1 MRSAARLWWLIR
13 RRSAGRSDPQALTS
27 ALAVIAFGATT
38 AVLLVVLGGIGAFDG
53 RAVALSR
60 SDVASSYPVLARVA
74 AALLLIPLVTLGGAA
89 ARLVV
94 ARRDARL
101 ATLRLCGAT
110 TTQVAVLTLLEAG
123 AQALVGGFAG
133 VLGYAVLLPAVAQLR
148 FEGRTFE
155 LSELW
160 VGIPT
165 LLAAVGAVTVVALLS
180 AVSSLRRVAI
190 TPLGVAARVRPAG
203 LRAVRLLMM
212 LLVAVVFGVALHSG
226 VNVPVVV
233 LVGLLVLGVA
243 TINVVGPFVASVQGR
258 IVAARATDVAT
269 LLAGRRLMDQPRTA
283 WRSVGGVSLA
293 TFIAGLASVMTVL
306 DTSSSRSA
314 ADHQYLAD
322 LSTGAM
328 LTVAIAGL
336 LAAVSTGVM
345 QSGRVIDQRDEYR
358 ALALAG
364 TDLAV
369 LDRARMKETLL
380 PLSAAIGT
388 ALVAVGLL
396 LVPAIGMTAFVHID
410 VALRFVASV
419 AVASLLVVAGAAA
432 SRSTM
437 RVVLR
442 DDTRLPSA

>member
-1 MRSAARLWWLIR
+1 MRSAAQLWWLVR
-13 RRSAGRSDPQALTS
+13 RRSAGRSDPQASTS
-27 ALAVIAFGATT
+27 VLAVIAFGATT
-38 AVLLVVLGGIGAFDG
+38 AVLLVVLGGIDAFDR
-53 RAVALSR
+53 RAVGLPP
-60 SDVASSYPVLARVA
+60 SDVERTYPVLARVA
-74 AALLLIPLVTLGGAA
+74 AALPLIPLVTLGGAA

-110 TTQVAVLTLLEAG
+110 TAQVAVLTLLDAG
-123 AQALVGGFAG
+123 AHAVVGGFTG
-133 VLGYAVLLPAVAQLR
+133 ILGYAVLLPAVAQLR
-148 FEGRTFE
+148 FEGRTFH

-160 VGIPT
+160 VGVPT

-203 LRAVRLLMM
+203 LRAVRLVTM
-212 LLVAVVFGVALHSG
+212 LPVAVVFGVVTRSG
-226 VNVPVVV
+226 VKVPLVV
-233 LVGLLVLGVA
+233 LVGLLVLGAA

-258 IVAARATDVAT
+258 IVAARAGDVAT

-293 TFIAGLASVMTVL
+293 TFIAGLASVMAVL

-314 ADHQYLAD
+314 TDHQDVAD

-328 LTVAIAGL
+328 LTLAIAGL
-336 LAAVSTGVM
+336 LAAVSTGVL

-358 ALALAG
+358 SSALAG

-369 LDRARMKETLL
+369 LDKARMKETLL
-380 PLSAAIGT
+380 PLYAAIGT

-396 LVPAIGMTAFVHID
+396 LVPAMGMTAFVHVD
-410 VALRFVASV
+410 VALRFVGSV
-419 AVASLLVVAGAAA
+419 AGASLLVVAGAAA

-437 RVVLR
+437 RGVLR
-442 DDTRLPSA
+442 DDTR

>member
-1 MRSAARLWWLIR
+1 MTAAVRLWWLVR
-13 RRSAGRSDPQALTS
+13 RRSAGRSDPQVLTS
-27 ALAVIAFGATT
+27 VLAVIAFGATT
-38 AVLLVVLGGIGAFDG
+38 AVLLVVLGGIAAFDG
-53 RAVALSR
+53 RAAGLPL
-60 SDVASSYPVLARVA
+60 SDVESTYPVLARIA

-110 TTQVAVLTLLEAG
+110 TAQVAVVTLLEAG
-123 AQALVGGFAG
+123 AQALAGGLAG
-133 VLGYAVLLPAVAQLR
+133 VLGYAALLPAVARLR
-148 FEGRTFE
+148 FEGRTFD
-155 LSELW
+155 LGELW
-160 VGIPT
+160 VGVPT
-165 LLAAVGAVTVVALLS
+165 VLAAVGAVTVVALLS

-203 LRAVRLLMM
+203 LRAVRLLTM
-212 LLVAVVFGVALHSG
+212 LLAAVAFGVTMRSG

-233 LVGLLVLGVA
+233 LVGLLVLGIA
-243 TINVVGPFVASVQGR
+243 TINVVGPFVAYLQGR
-258 IVAARATDVAT
+258 IVTARAKDVAT

-293 TFIAGLASVMTVL
+293 TFIAGIASVMAVL
-306 DTSSSRSA
+306 DTSTTTSA
-314 ADHQYLAD
+314 SDHQYLAD
-322 LSTGAM
+322 LSTGAL
-328 LTVAIAGL
+328 LTLAIAGV

-345 QSGRVIDQRDEYR
+345 QSGRVIDQRDQYR

-369 LDRARMKETLL
+369 LDKARMKETLL
-380 PLSAAIGT
+380 PLYAAIGT
-388 ALVAVGLL
+388 SLVAVGLL
-396 LVPAIGMTAFVHID
+396 LVPAMGMSAFTHVD
-410 VALRFVASV
+410 VALRFVGSV
-419 AVASLLVVAGAAA
+419 LAASLLVVAGAAA

-442 DDTRLPSA
+442 DDNR

>member
-1 MRSAARLWWLIR
+1 VTAAARLWWLVR

-27 ALAVIAFGATT
+27 VLAVIAFGATT
-38 AVLLVVLGGIGAFDG
+38 AILLVVLGGIAAFDG
-53 RAVALSR
+53 RAAGLPL
-60 SDVASSYPVLARVA
+60 SDVQSTYPVLARIA

-110 TTQVAVLTLLEAG
+110 TGQVAVVTLLEAG
-123 AQALVGGFAG
+123 AQALAGGVAG
-133 VLGYAVLLPAVAQLR
+133 VLGYAALLPAVARLR
-148 FEGRTFE
+148 FEGRTFG
-155 LSELW
+155 LGELW
-160 VGIPT
+160 VGVPT
-165 LLAAVGAVTVVALLS
+165 VLAAVGAVTVVALLS

-203 LRAVRLLMM
+203 LRAVRLLAM
-212 LLVAVVFGVALHSG
+212 LLVAAVFAVAMQSG
-226 VNVPVVV
+226 VNVPVAV
-233 LVGLLVLGVA
+233 LVGLLVLGFA
-243 TINVVGPFVASVQGR
+243 TINVVGPFVAYLQGR
-258 IVAARATDVAT
+258 IVTARAKDVAA

-293 TFIAGLASVMTVL
+293 TFIAGIASVMAVL
-306 DTSSSRSA
+306 DTSGRSA
-314 ADHQYLAD
+314 SDHQYLAD
-322 LSTGAM
+322 LSTGAL
-328 LTVAIAGL
+328 LTLAIAGV

-345 QSGRVIDQRDEYR
+345 QSGRVIDQRDQYR

-369 LDRARMKETLL
+369 LDKARMKETLL
-380 PLSAAIGT
+380 PLYAAIGT
-388 ALVAVGLL
+388 SLVAVGLL
-396 LVPAIGMTAFVHID
+396 LVPALGMSSFAHVD
-410 VALRFVASV
+410 VALRFAGSV
-419 AVASLLVVAGAAA
+419 LVASLLVVAGAAA

-442 DDTRLPSA
+442 DDTR

>member
-1 MRSAARLWWLIR
+1 MTAAVRLWWLVR

-27 ALAVIAFGATT
+27 VLAVIAFGATT
-38 AVLLVVLGGIGAFDG
+38 AILLVVLGGIAAFDG
-53 RAVALSR
+53 RAAGLPL
-60 SDVASSYPVLARVA
+60 SDVDSTYPVLARIA

-110 TTQVAVLTLLEAG
+110 TSQVAVVTLLEAG
-123 AQALVGGFAG
+123 SQALAGGVAG
-133 VLGYAVLLPAVAQLR
+133 LLGYAALLPAVARLR
-148 FEGRTFE
+148 FEGRTFG
-155 LSELW
+155 LGELW
-160 VGIPT
+160 VGVPT

-203 LRAVRLLMM
+203 LRAVRLLAM
-212 LLVAVVFGVALHSG
+212 LLVAVVFAITMRSG
-226 VNVPVVV
+226 VNVPVAV
-233 LVGLLVLGVA
+233 LVGLLVLGFA
-243 TINVVGPFVASVQGR
+243 TINVVGPFVAYLQGR
-258 IVAARATDVAT
+258 IVTARAKDVAT

-283 WRSVGGVSLA
+283 WRTVGGVSLA
-293 TFIAGLASVMTVL
+293 TFIAGIASVMAVL
-306 DTSSSRSA
+306 DTSSTSA
-314 ADHQYLAD
+314 SDRQYLAD
-322 LSTGAM
+322 LSTGAL
-328 LTVAIAGL
+328 LTLAIAGV

-345 QSGRVIDQRDEYR
+345 QSGRVIDQRDQYR

-369 LDRARMKETLL
+369 LDKARMKETLL
-380 PLSAAIGT
+380 PLYAAIGT
-388 ALVAVGLL
+388 SLVAVGLL
-396 LVPAIGMTAFVHID
+396 LVPAMGMSSFAHVD
-410 VALRFVASV
+410 VALRFAGSV
-419 AVASLLVVAGAAA
+419 LVASLLVVAGAAA

-442 DDTRLPSA
+442 DDAR

>member
-1 MRSAARLWWLIR
+1 MTAAVRLWWLVR

-27 ALAVIAFGATT
+27 VLAVIAFGATT
-38 AVLLVVLGGIGAFDG
+38 AVLLVVLGGIAAFDG
-53 RAVALSR
+53 RAAGLPL
-60 SDVASSYPVLARVA
+60 SDVESTYPVLARIA

-110 TTQVAVLTLLEAG
+110 TAQVAVVTLLEAG
-123 AQALVGGFAG
+123 AQALAGGLAG
-133 VLGYAVLLPAVAQLR
+133 VLGYAALLPAVARLR
-148 FEGRTFE
+148 FEGRTFD
-155 LSELW
+155 LGELW
-160 VGIPT
+160 VGVPT
-165 LLAAVGAVTVVALLS
+165 VLAAVGAVTIVALLS
-180 AVSSLRRVAI
+180 AVSSLQRVAI

-203 LRAVRLLMM
+203 LRAVRLLTM
-212 LLVAVVFGVALHSG
+212 LLAAVAFGVTMRSG

-233 LVGLLVLGVA
+233 LVGLLVLGIA
-243 TINVVGPFVASVQGR
+243 TINVVGPFVAYLQGR
-258 IVAARATDVAT
+258 IVTARAKDVAT

-293 TFIAGLASVMTVL
+293 TFIAGIASVMAVL
-306 DTSSSRSA
+306 DTSTTTSA
-314 ADHQYLAD
+314 SDHQYLAD
-322 LSTGAM
+322 LSTGAL
-328 LTVAIAGL
+328 LTLAIAGV

-345 QSGRVIDQRDEYR
+345 QSGRVIDQRDQYR

-369 LDRARMKETLL
+369 LDKARMKETLL
-380 PLSAAIGT
+380 PLYAAIGT
-388 ALVAVGLL
+388 SLVAVGLL
-396 LVPAIGMTAFVHID
+396 LVPAMGMSAFTHVD
-410 VALRFVASV
+410 VALRFVGSV
-419 AVASLLVVAGAAA
+419 LAASLLVVAGAAA

-442 DDTRLPSA
+442 DDSR

>member
-1 MRSAARLWWLIR
+1 MTAAVRLWWLVR

-27 ALAVIAFGATT
+27 VLAVIAFGATT
-38 AVLLVVLGGIGAFDG
+38 AVLLVVLGGIAAFDG
-53 RAVALSR
+53 RAAGLPL
-60 SDVASSYPVLARVA
+60 SDVESTYPVLARIA

-110 TTQVAVLTLLEAG
+110 TAQVAVVTLLEAG
-123 AQALVGGFAG
+123 AQALAGGLAG
-133 VLGYAVLLPAVAQLR
+133 VLGYAALLPAVARLR
-148 FEGRTFE
+148 FEGRTFD
-155 LSELW
+155 LGELW
-160 VGIPT
+160 VGVPT
-165 LLAAVGAVTVVALLS
+165 VLAAVGAVTIVALLS

-203 LRAVRLLMM
+203 LRAVRLLTM
-212 LLVAVVFGVALHSG
+212 LLAAVAFGVTMRSG

-233 LVGLLVLGVA
+233 LVGLLVLGIA
-243 TINVVGPFVASVQGR
+243 TINVVGPFVAYLQGR
-258 IVAARATDVAT
+258 IVTARAKDVAT

-293 TFIAGLASVMTVL
+293 TFIAGIASVMAVL
-306 DTSSSRSA
+306 DTSTTTSA
-314 ADHQYLAD
+314 SDHQYLAD
-322 LSTGAM
+322 LSTGAL
-328 LTVAIAGL
+328 LTLAIAGV

-345 QSGRVIDQRDEYR
+345 QSGRVIDQRDQYR

-369 LDRARMKETLL
+369 LDKARMKETLL
-380 PLSAAIGT
+380 PLYAAIGT
-388 ALVAVGLL
+388 SLVGVGLL
-396 LVPAIGMTAFVHID
+396 LVPAMGMSAFTHVD
-410 VALRFVASV
+410 VALRFVGSV
-419 AVASLLVVAGAAA
+419 LAASLLVVAGAAA

-442 DDTRLPSA
+442 DDSR

>member
-1 MRSAARLWWLIR
+1 MTAAVRLWWLVR

-27 ALAVIAFGATT
+27 GLAVIAFGATT
-38 AVLLVVLGGIGAFDG
+38 AVLLVVLGGIAAFDG
-53 RAVALSR
+53 RAAGLPL
-60 SDVASSYPVLARVA
+60 SDVESTYPVLARIA

-110 TTQVAVLTLLEAG
+110 TAQVAVVTLLEAG
-123 AQALVGGFAG
+123 AQALAGGLAG
-133 VLGYAVLLPAVAQLR
+133 VLGYAALLPAVARLR
-148 FEGRTFE
+148 FEGRTFD
-155 LSELW
+155 LGELW
-160 VGIPT
+160 VGVPT
-165 LLAAVGAVTVVALLS
+165 VLAAVGAVTVVALLS

-203 LRAVRLLMM
+203 LRAVRLLTM
-212 LLVAVVFGVALHSG
+212 LLAAVAFGVTMRSD

-233 LVGLLVLGVA
+233 LVGLLVVGIS
-243 TINVVGPFVASVQGR
+243 TINVVGPFVAYLQGR
-258 IVAARATDVAT
+258 IVTARAKDVAT

-293 TFIAGLASVMTVL
+293 TFIAGIASVMAVL
-306 DTSSSRSA
+306 DTSTTTSA
-314 ADHQYLAD
+314 SDHQYLAD
-322 LSTGAM
+322 LSTGAL
-328 LTVAIAGL
+328 LTLAIAGV

-345 QSGRVIDQRDEYR
+345 QSGRVIDQRDQYR

-369 LDRARMKETLL
+369 LDKARMKETLL
-380 PLSAAIGT
+380 PLYAAIGT
-388 ALVAVGLL
+388 SLVAVGLL
-396 LVPAIGMTAFVHID
+396 LVPAMGMSAFTHVD
-410 VALRFVASV
+410 VALRFVGSV
-419 AVASLLVVAGAAA
+419 LAASLLVVAGAAA

-442 DDTRLPSA
+442 DDSR

>member
-1 MRSAARLWWLIR
+1 MTAAVRLWWLVR

-27 ALAVIAFGATT
+27 ALAVTAFGATT
-38 AVLLVVLGGIGAFDG
+38 AVLLVVLGGITAFDG
-53 RAVALSR
+53 RAAGLPL
-60 SDVASSYPVLARVA
+60 SDVESTYPVLARIA

-110 TTQVAVLTLLEAG
+110 TAQVAVVTLLEAG
-123 AQALVGGFAG
+123 AQALAGGIAG
-133 VLGYAVLLPAVAQLR
+133 VVGYAVLLPAVARLR
-148 FEGRTFE
+148 FEGRTFD
-155 LSELW
+155 LGELW
-160 VGIPT
+160 VGVPT
-165 LLAAVGAVTVVALLS
+165 VLAAVGAVTVVALLS

-203 LRAVRLLMM
+203 LRAVRLLTM
-212 LLVAVVFGVALHSG
+212 LLVAVAFGATMRSG

-233 LVGLLVLGVA
+233 LVGLLVLGIA
-243 TINVVGPFVASVQGR
+243 TINVVGPFVAYLQGR
-258 IVAARATDVAT
+258 IVTARARDVAT
-269 LLAGRRLMDQPRTA
+269 LLAGRHLMDQPRTA

-293 TFIAGLASVMTVL
+293 TFIAGIASVMAVL
-306 DTSSSRSA
+306 DTSTTASA
-314 ADHQYLAD
+314 SDHQYLAD
-322 LSTGAM
+322 LSTGAL
-328 LTVAIAGL
+328 LTLAIAGV

-345 QSGRVIDQRDEYR
+345 QSGRVIDQRDQYR

-369 LDRARMKETLL
+369 LDKARMKETLL
-380 PLSAAIGT
+380 PLYAAIGT
-388 ALVAVGLL
+388 SLVAVGLL
-396 LVPAIGMTAFVHID
+396 LVPALGMSAFAHVD
-410 VALRFVASV
+410 VALRFVGSV
-419 AVASLLVVAGAAA
+419 LAASLLVVAGAAA

-442 DDTRLPSA
+442 DDTR

>member
-1 MRSAARLWWLIR
+1 MRSAAQLWWLIR

-53 RAVALSR
+53 RAVGLPR
-60 SDVASSYPVLARVA
+60 SDVESTYPVLARVA

-123 AQALVGGFAG
+123 AQAVVGGFAG
-133 VLGYAVLLPAVAQLR
+133 ALGYAVLLPAVAQLR

-160 VGIPT
+160 VGVPT

-203 LRAVRLLMM
+203 LRAVRLLTM
-212 LLVAVVFGVALHSG
+212 LLVALVFGVVMRSG
-226 VNVPVVV
+226 MNVPLVV
-233 LVGLLVLGVA
+233 LVGLLVVGVA

-258 IVAARATDVAT
+258 IVAARARDVAT
-269 LLAGRRLMDQPRTA
+269 LLAGRRLIDQPRTA

-293 TFIAGLASVMTVL
+293 TFIAGLASVMAVL
-306 DTSSSRSA
+306 DTSSGRSVT
-314 ADHQYLAD
+314 DHQYLAD

-328 LTVAIAGL
+328 LTLAIAGL

-369 LDRARMKETLL
+369 LDKARMKETLL
-380 PLSAAIGT
+380 PLYAAIGT

-396 LVPAIGMTAFVHID
+396 LVPAIGMTAFAHVD
-410 VALRFVASV
+410 VALRFVGSV
-419 AVASLLVVAGAAA
+419 VVASLLVVAGAAA

-442 DDTRLPSA
+442 DDTR